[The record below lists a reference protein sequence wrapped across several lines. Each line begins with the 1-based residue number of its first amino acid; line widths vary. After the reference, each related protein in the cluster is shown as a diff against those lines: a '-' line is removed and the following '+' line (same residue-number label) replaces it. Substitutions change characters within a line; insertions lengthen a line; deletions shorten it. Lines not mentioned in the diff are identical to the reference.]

1 MYGKIINNKLYVID
15 KQIKTATGWITNPTE
30 EQLKANGYKE
40 VVYDDIS
47 QYEYNDEEEKLVE
60 VYGET
65 ETRIDV
71 AYDIVALTDEEHNE
85 VILTKIIEEENKI
98 TPRRQREVDL
108 KKEGALEFVQKV
120 EDNIAALRA
129 ILKRIFGL
137 GSFTLCRLFQ
147 IARPS
152 S

>member
-129 ILKRIFGL
+129 KLR
-137 GSFTLCRLFQ
+137 
-147 IARPS
+147 
-152 S
+152 